1 MVVDNIIVCPSCNK
15 VASWSMYFQRY
26 VCPYCGGEAFL
37 RRLYTNYIIDAK
49 HNENCPMSILPLPH
63 DTHWVT
69 REAAC
74 AAWNLRRYCKAE
86 TTKMGDEING

>member
-1 MVVDNIIVCPSCNK
+1 MDGLPDEGRNGGDTVELKPCPFCN
-15 VASWSMYFQRY
+15 
-26 VCPYCGGEAFL
+26 GEAFL

-69 REAAC
+69 REAAR
-74 AAWNLRRYCKAE
+74 AAWNLRRYHKTE